1 MSRNPTEQEIEALE
15 RDNRKLGLLVQRAE
29 LRARLCRAIEGLDW
43 ISREEAAAYL
53 DYSKATQDR
62 YLEENKPW
70 IRMRKNGSGK
80 NGRKSIYRRDV
91 QKLHLRTATG
101 GDEIPEEKR

>member
-15 RDNRKLGLLVQRAE
+15 RANRKLELLVQRVE
-29 LRARLCRAIEGLDW
+29 LRARLCQAIKGLDW

-53 DYSKATQDR
+53 GYSMATLDR

-70 IRMRKNGSGK
+70 IRMRNNGSGK

-101 GDEIPEEKR
+101 GDEISEEER